1 MRTPVIL
8 VAGQGDTEG
17 IVDELLR
24 RSGTLA
30 VRHRYDGH
38 VVLRSTHTVDHG
50 VPTVTETAL
59 ELAHGCTSCTIRND
73 LLILLRRL
81 HQRDDVTRIVVHL
94 APWLEPEPICWA
106 VRHVRVSAP
115 GFVDGPA
122 ARDVAITAVITCVE
136 EFTWLQQALG
146 DDDLA
151 DGRTVA
157 QVVVGQ
163 AEFAD
168 VLLCRTADPELPA
181 VLRRLSPRAEIID
194 DARAVEVAVASLP
207 SGARRGRSS
216 CPHDP
221 MLDGQPPLEPT
232 GRVSLVEFY
241 ARRPFHPG
249 RLDAALGLLLEGV
262 VRTRGRMWLANNIIE
277 AMWLETAGGGWRAT
291 SAGKWLAAMDTSELA
306 YVAPERR
313 ALADVG
319 WDRVHGDR
327 HTALTALVCGADPDE
342 IFAALSCAL
351 LTDAEMDNPGEW
363 SDYGDPFEGWSET
376 DCTTDDLV
384 SSGEDGDHR

>member
-1 MRTPVIL
+1 MASPPSRRR
-8 VAGQGDTEG
+8 VAAG
-17 IVDELLR
+17 
-24 RSGTLA
+24 S
-30 VRHRYDGH
+30 
-38 VVLRSTHTVDHG
+38 
-50 VPTVTETAL
+50 
-59 ELAHGCTSCTIRND
+59 
-73 LLILLRRL
+73 
-81 HQRDDVTRIVVHL
+81 
-94 APWLEPEPICWA
+94 
-106 VRHVRVSAP
+106 
-115 GFVDGPA
+115 
-122 ARDVAITAVITCVE
+122 
-136 EFTWLQQALG
+136 
-146 DDDLA
+146 
-151 DGRTVA
+151 
-157 QVVVGQ
+157 
-163 AEFAD
+163 
-168 VLLCRTADPELPA
+168 
-181 VLRRLSPRAEIID
+181 
-194 DARAVEVAVASLP
+194 
-207 SGARRGRSS
+207 
-216 CPHDP
+216 PHDP
-221 MLDGQPPLEPT
+221 LLDGQPPLEPA